1 MRNAHGPK
9 VITYRAMIGH
19 EPVVVGDVVLLEVL
33 QGARDD
39 RHARAVETQLRRFD
53 IVSMLDDRLAAAAAS
68 HYRQLRARG
77 ITLRSSA
84 DLIIGTWCIVN
95 RVPLLHDDRDFDPM
109 AAHLGLKLA

>member
-19 EPVVVGDVVLLEVL
+19 KLMIIGDIVLLEVL

-109 AAHLGLKLA
+109 AAHLDLKLA